1 MKSLTGKA
9 GIGLL
14 SSVEQSSVVFVAVF
28 GNGSGWKRSVV
39 SCVVF
44 VKEERRDGG
53 FEDSLRREQKEPCHV

>member
-1 MKSLTGKA
+1 MKCLTGKV

-44 VKEERRDGG
+44 VKK
-53 FEDSLRREQKEPCHV
+53 REKAAALKTV

>member
-1 MKSLTGKA
+1 M

-44 VKEERRDGG
+44 VKK
-53 FEDSLRREQKEPCHV
+53 REKAAALKTV